1 MLPLRFRTYLL
12 LCLLL
17 TLTLC
22 PCCNKPW
29 WEHPEDYEGYEAPIS
44 LSPNAVTLS
53 SESQNFHLTSNNIY
67 HILKIT
73 VEGKEYNDFPS
84 NSSNSVQTGS
94 VDVEWIHW
102 AHVEG
107 NDFST
112 MSVDENLT
120 GKVRTA
126 SMKVKGLYV
135 SDCISIT
142 QLP

>member
-1 MLPLRFRTYLL
+1 MKANRVFRWCQVAALIAMLAASSCAKFPDAY
-12 LCLLL
+12 
-17 TLTLC
+17 
-22 PCCNKPW
+22 
-29 WEHPEDYEGYEAPIS
+29 DGYEAPIS

-126 SMKVKGLYV
+126 SMEVKGLYV